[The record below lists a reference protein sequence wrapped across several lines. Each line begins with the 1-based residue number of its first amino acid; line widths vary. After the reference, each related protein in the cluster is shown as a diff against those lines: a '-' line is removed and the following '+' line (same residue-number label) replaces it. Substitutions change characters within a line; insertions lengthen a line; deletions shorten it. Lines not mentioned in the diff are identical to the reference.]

1 MADEFLIELGV
12 DINSTAAEAKLNT
25 LKDEIKNTKST
36 PIEMTVNTKSILS
49 EISTVNKK
57 IKTITEP
64 KSIKLTLNADN
75 VDSQLNSIENKIR
88 NLSNVKINLSGAGL
102 NENGGRNS
110 QNNINE
116 VTAAYKEL
124 MSLQQRMNTYG
135 KKVNSLDTKKD
146 VQQIQELESKI
157 SELSLRYDDLFDQFG
172 NQLSSTQLDNLNRTI
187 EITNENID
195 IMRAKM
201 ADTSAIEN
209 QTKQAQTINEAYK
222 ETISTIKEMGS
233 IQSKIV
239 ALDSTKDTNQIT
251 TLNQQLSDLQVKY
264 DGLISSFGQKFDTKQ
279 LTGIN
284 EAFKDVSN
292 NVELVNSKMADTSA
306 IQQQKASAE
315 QIEQSYKEL
324 MNLAKQMNTLELK
337 IGGLD
342 AEKNSSEIATLTK
355 QLETFR
361 SEYAELSV
369 QMNGKLSTSQ
379 LEALGQSFSDLQYKL
394 DDLNSKYQDTRN
406 KLAQGIIDET
416 GNSQLEANFSKLSAS
431 LDKIKTQ
438 SAEVVSGMER
448 FKNAET
454 ELKAA
459 RESNDTE
466 RIITANQ
473 EYENALK
480 NVKNQIDIN
489 IQSEKKLADAQK
501 EQQAQAKLEQSKTAL
516 SSQMDIWLRNNSA
529 AAKDFGEQIK
539 LLQTELQSCDATR
552 LNGIK
557 AEFQEIT
564 RRADLAGKATQTFGD
579 KFKTQLSKLGTY
591 FSAAALISYGITAL
605 RSMYDNV
612 LSVDTAMTQLYRVT
626 DLTTQQYSDM
636 YDKMA
641 QSAKNYGATLDS
653 IINSTASWVRLGFNP
668 NDAER
673 LSEITAM
680 YQHVTDLDEETA
692 VKNLVTAYKGF
703 EQQLLTLTNG
713 DSAAAIE
720 LVADIY
726 DKLGN
731 EFAESAADVGDGLAK
746 AAAVLQQGGNSIQ
759 QSAAMLTGIQEVMQD
774 SGVAGSTLKIL
785 TLRLRGMKGELEELG
800 EEVDDNVESISK
812 MQTQIL
818 NFTHGKVNIFND
830 DGTFKSTYEIM
841 QGIAEIYNDLTDTER
856 AGLLE
861 TIAGKNRASG
871 VQALLSNWSQVEK
884 AFDAATNA
892 EGTAAEEQEKYM
904 ASLQGHLNQLSSA
917 WQVFSND
924 FLNSN
929 FLKGC
934 IDFLTS
940 VLNLLDLLIKNIGV
954 IPTLLGGAGIGAII
968 KNFGSSNEFALYG
981 CESIVA

>member
-1 MADEFLIELGV
+1 MAEEFLIELGV

-36 PIEMTVNTKSILS
+36 PIEMTVDTKSILS

-102 NENGGRNS
+102 NENGCRNS

-116 VTAAYKEL
+116 VTAA
-124 MSLQQRMNTYG
+124 
-135 KKVNSLDTKKD
+135 
-146 VQQIQELESKI
+146 
-157 SELSLRYDDLFDQFG
+157 
-172 NQLSSTQLDNLNRTI
+172 
-187 EITNENID
+187 
-195 IMRAKM
+195 
-201 ADTSAIEN
+201 
-209 QTKQAQTINEAYK
+209 
-222 ETISTIKEMGS
+222 
-233 IQSKIV
+233 
-239 ALDSTKDTNQIT
+239 
-251 TLNQQLSDLQVKY
+251 
-264 DGLISSFGQKFDTKQ
+264 
-279 LTGIN
+279 
-284 EAFKDVSN
+284 
-292 NVELVNSKMADTSA
+292 
-306 IQQQKASAE
+306 
-315 QIEQSYKEL
+315 YKEL

-448 FKNAET
+448 FKNAEI

-459 RESNDTE
+459 REGNDTE

-480 NVKNQIDIN
+480 NVENQIKIN
-489 IQSEKKLADAQK
+489 IQEEKKLADAQK

-653 IINSTASWVRLGFNP
+653 IINSTASWVRLGFDP

-680 YQHVTDLDEETA
+680 YQHVTDLDEATA

-759 QSAAMLTGIQEVMQD
+759 QSAAMFTGIQEVMQD

-934 IDFLTS
+934 IDFLAS

-954 IPTLLGGAGIGAII
+954 IPTLLGGAGIVAII

>member
-1 MADEFLIELGV
+1 MAEEFLIELGV

-36 PIEMTVNTKSILS
+36 PIEMTVDTKSILS

-292 NVELVNSKMADTSA
+292 NVELVNSKMADMSA

-459 RESNDTE
+459 REGNDTE

-480 NVKNQIDIN
+480 NVENQIKIN
-489 IQSEKKLADAQK
+489 IQEEKKLADAQK

-759 QSAAMLTGIQEVMQD
+759 QSAAMFTGIQEVMQD

>member
-1 MADEFLIELGV
+1 MAEEFLIELGV

-406 KLAQGIIDET
+406 KLAQGIIDKT

-438 SAEVVSGMER
+438 SVEVVSGMER

-480 NVKNQIDIN
+480 NVENQIKIN
-489 IQSEKKLADAQK
+489 IQEEKKLADAQK

-841 QGIAEIYNDLTDTER
+841 QGIAEIYNDLTDSER

-940 VLNLLDLLIKNIGV
+940 VLNLFDLLIKNIGV
-954 IPTLLGGAGIGAII
+954 IPALLGGAGIGAII